1 MKKNASSKILLSLGV
16 ATLLYSSAFAQEINL
31 TESSDVGNYFEE
43 NGKDINL
50 KNPDKYKGQ
59 DLNIKMGVWDLPNDD
74 YDSADYRLNIDI
86 GKNNTL
92 SFTHNNGQNPAYVT
106 NLNATAKEVKTTDI
120 VLQAFAPSVINGD
133 LTMTSSGGE
142 AITEDEKKGSGI
154 ILYNGAVEGKSAN
167 GSLTIN
173 GNFTAD
179 KTLFATYG
187 NFVKVNGTA
196 NLKNSNF
203 GLMKRSYTDLEANNV
218 VMVQAKDFNEN
229 ILKAN
234 NNAGALL
241 LKFASDY
248 ISTDVQGKDPLEAGT
263 IIDISDEDKYGDGE
277 KGLVDYKLSVQN
289 CGGNKCLVDYKLSV
303 QNCGGNKCL
312 VINGGATAAAKDKL
326 VQLQVDIDAIDKLLK
341 NEFDFSQDE
350 EWTKA
355 KEALEKQKTELEQLK
370 QEAEKN
376 GGKIDDEKYI
386 DLVNKNSNLNLS
398 ANDKASILALR
409 SITEQLGSIGAD
421 LASREGVKLALDIK
435 KDTDNTGKSVSN
447 LNSASS
453 AVNTTMNIS
462 NDVSIGSRVAMLN
475 NPFGTYASKMNG
487 LKFAALDSDMRPS
500 YVNEYTN
507 SVWANAFGGANIID
521 GDSGAMYGATIG
533 VDKQANDDVLW
544 GTYFTY
550 ANAKIKDNNLEQKSD
565 NFQLG
570 MYSTIN
576 VAPQWELN
584 LKAYAQVSP
593 TKQDNVQ
600 TDGAYNSD
608 YTSKFLGLS
617 ANAGRVFDFSDN
629 TLFIKP
635 FAGVNYYFSY
645 TPSHTENGA
654 IAKDIDSMKNN
665 SVSVE
670 VGAEFRKYMNEN
682 SYIFVTPKIEQFVIN
697 SGDDYT
703 ANLAV
708 NNAFFTSIEANNKK
722 KTYGQIIVGGNVD
735 FTNQLSMNLGFG
747 AKQIL
752 AGKVDN
758 KNETYLSGQVGL
770 KYKF

>member
-16 ATLLYSSAFAQEINL
+16 ATLLYSGAFAAEITFN
-31 TESSDVGNYFEE
+31 SDSDLNTHF
-43 NGKDINL
+43 DINEKDNVATF
-50 KNPDKYKGQ
+50 KNENYKNQ
-59 DLNIKMGVWDLPNDD
+59 DLTFKINTLAFDD
-74 YDSADYRLNIDI
+74 APEDAKINIDL
-86 GKNNTL
+86 GNNSLTL
-92 SFTHNNGQNPAYVT
+92 ENTRNSSGE
-106 NLNATAKEVKTTDI
+106 TAALVRNFNVDAKDFKTTDI
-120 VLQAFAPSVINGD
+120 GLSYFNAGIINANFTMVGGEDFD
-133 LTMTSSGGE
+133 LDNIDKNKTSSLL
-142 AITEDEKKGSGI
+142 IFNGSRE
-154 ILYNGAVEGKSAN
+154 NTNDTVN
-167 GSLTIN
+167 GSLTVN
-173 GNFTAD
+173 GDFS
-179 KTLFATYG
+179 AT
-187 NFVKVNGTA
+187 NSAIVSMKSDTFKVNGTA
-196 NLKNSNF
+196 TLKEADLGFLSQSYSNL
-203 GLMKRSYTDLEANNV
+203 DANDFIV
-218 VMVQAKDFNEN
+218 LRAKDIKTDKLNDET
-229 ILKAN
+229 
-234 NNAGALL
+234 NAGALILKSGSSYIDESL
-241 LKFASDY
+241 LNGDDSIASL
-248 ISTDVQGKDPLEAGT
+248 DVTA
-263 IIDISDEDKYGDGE
+263 EDNKYGGVF
-277 KGLVDYKLSVQN
+277 VDYKLSLKN
-289 CGGNKCLVDYKLSV
+289 CGGD
-303 QNCGGNKCL
+303 KCL
-312 VINGGATAAAKDKL
+312 VINGGATAAAKKL
-326 VQLQVDIDAIDKLLK
+326 TNQIAVDLEAITRIIDDLD
-341 NEFDFSQDE
+341 NEQ
-350 EWTKA
+350 A
-355 KEALEKQKTELEQLK
+355 KEALQEQKTELEKLQ
-370 QEAEKN
+370 QEAMQN

-386 DLVNKNSNLNLS
+386 DLVNKNLNLNLS

-521 GDSGAMYGATIG
+521 GDSGAMYGATVG

-544 GTYFTY
+544 GAYFTY

-600 TDGAYNSD
+600 IDGAYNSD

-708 NNAFFTSIEANNKK
+708 NNAFFTSVEANNKK

>member
-31 TESSDVGNYFEE
+31 TQSSDVGNYFEE

-92 SFTHNNGQNPAYVT
+92 SFTHNNGQNPVYVT

-120 VLQAFAPSVINGD
+120 VLQASAPSVINGN
-133 LTMTSSGGE
+133 LTMTSSGGG

-154 ILYNGAVEGKSAN
+154 ILYNGNGAVEGKSAN

-173 GNFTAD
+173 GNFAAD
-179 KTLFATYG
+179 KTLFAAYG

-196 NLKNSNF
+196 NLTNSNF

-218 VMVQAKDFNEN
+218 VIVQAKDFNEN

-241 LKFASDY
+241 LKFAGDY

-289 CGGNKCLVDYKLSV
+289 CGGNKCLV
-303 QNCGGNKCL
+303 
-312 VINGGATAAAKDKL
+312 INGGATAAAKDKL
-326 VQLQVDIDAIDKLLK
+326 VQLQVDIDTIDKLLK
-341 NEFDFSQDE
+341 NEFDSSQGE
-350 EWTKA
+350 EWEQA
-355 KEALEKQKTELEQLK
+355 KETLKKQQAEIQTMLE
-370 QEAEKN
+370 EAKKN

-386 DLVNKNSNLNLS
+386 DLVNKNLNLNLS

-521 GDSGAMYGATIG
+521 GDSGAMYGATVG

-544 GTYFTY
+544 GAYFTY

-600 TDGAYNSD
+600 IDGAYNSD

-665 SVSVE
+665 SVSIE

-708 NNAFFTSIEANNKK
+708 NNAFFTSVEANNKK

>member
-31 TESSDVGNYFEE
+31 AGSSDVGNYFEE

-59 DLNIKMGVWDLPNDD
+59 DLSIKMGVWDLPNDD
-74 YDSADYRLNIDI
+74 YDSDDYRLNIDI

-92 SFTHNNGQNPAYVT
+92 SFTHNNGQNPVYVT

-120 VLQAFAPSVINGD
+120 VLQAFAPSVINGN
-133 LTMTSSGGE
+133 LTMTSSGAE
-142 AITEDEKKGSGI
+142 TITEDEKKGSGI
-154 ILYNGAVEGKSAN
+154 ILYNGNGAVEGKSAN

-179 KTLFATYG
+179 KTLFAAYG

-196 NLKNSNF
+196 NLTNSNF

-218 VMVQAKDFNEN
+218 VIVQAKDFNEN

-241 LKFASDY
+241 LKFAGDY
-248 ISTDVQGKDPLEAGT
+248 ISTDVQGKDPLEAAT

-277 KGLVDYKLSVQN
+277 KG
-289 CGGNKCLVDYKLSV
+289 LVDYKLSV

-326 VQLQVDIDAIDKLLK
+326 VQLQVDIDTIDKLLK
-341 NEFDFSQDE
+341 NEFDSSQGE
-350 EWTKA
+350 EWEQA
-355 KEALEKQKTELEQLK
+355 KETLKKQQAEIQTMLE
-370 QEAEKN
+370 EAKKN

-544 GTYFTY
+544 GAYFTY

-600 TDGAYNSD
+600 IDGAYNSD

-665 SVSVE
+665 SVSIE

-708 NNAFFTSIEANNKK
+708 NNAFFTSVEANNKK

>member
-16 ATLLYSSAFAQEINL
+16 ATLLYSSAFAAEITFN
-31 TESSDVGNYFEE
+31 SDSDLNTHF
-43 NGKDINL
+43 DINEKDNVATF
-50 KNPDKYKGQ
+50 KNENYKNQ
-59 DLNIKMGVWDLPNDD
+59 DLTFKINTLAFDD
-74 YDSADYRLNIDI
+74 AHEDAKINIDL
-86 GKNNTL
+86 GNNSLTL
-92 SFTHNNGQNPAYVT
+92 ENTRNSGGE
-106 NLNATAKEVKTTDI
+106 TAALVRNFNVDAKDFKTTDI
-120 VLQAFAPSVINGD
+120 GLSYFNAGIINANF
-133 LTMTSSGGE
+133 TMV
-142 AITEDEKKGSGI
+142 GSGEDFDLDNI
-154 ILYNGAVEGKSAN
+154 DKNKASSLLIFNGSRENTNDTVN
-167 GSLTIN
+167 GSLTVN
-173 GNFTAD
+173 GDFS
-179 KTLFATYG
+179 AT
-187 NFVKVNGTA
+187 NSAIVSMKSDTFKVNGTA
-196 NLKNSNF
+196 TIEKSGLGFLSQSYSNL
-203 GLMKRSYTDLEANNV
+203 DANDFIV
-218 VMVQAKDFNEN
+218 LRAKDIKTDKLNDET
-229 ILKAN
+229 
-234 NNAGALL
+234 NAGALILKSGSSYIDESL
-241 LKFASDY
+241 LNGDDYVASL
-248 ISTDVQGKDPLEAGT
+248 DVTA
-263 IIDISDEDKYGDGE
+263 EDNKYGG
-277 KGLVDYKLSVQN
+277 VF
-289 CGGNKCLVDYKLSV
+289 VDYKLSV

-326 VQLQVDIDAIDKLLK
+326 VQLQVDIDTIDKLLK
-341 NEFDFSQDE
+341 NEFDSSQGE
-350 EWTKA
+350 EWEQA
-355 KEALEKQKTELEQLK
+355 KETLKKQQAELQTMLE
-370 QEAEKN
+370 EAKKN

-521 GDSGAMYGATIG
+521 GDSGAMYGATVG

-544 GTYFTY
+544 GAYFTY

-600 TDGAYNSD
+600 IDGAYNSD

-708 NNAFFTSIEANNKK
+708 NNAFFTSVEANNKK
-722 KTYGQIIVGGNVD
+722 KHTD
-735 FTNQLSMNLGFG
+735 KLS
-747 AKQIL
+747 
-752 AGKVDN
+752 
-758 KNETYLSGQVGL
+758 
-770 KYKF
+770 

>member
-31 TESSDVGNYFEE
+31 TQSSDVGNYFEE

-59 DLNIKMGVWDLPNDD
+59 DLSIKMGVWDLPNDD
-74 YDSADYRLNIDI
+74 YDSDDYRLNIDI

-92 SFTHNNGQNPAYVT
+92 SFTHNNGQNPVYVT

-120 VLQAFAPSVINGD
+120 VLQAFAPSVINGN
-133 LTMTSSGGE
+133 LTMTSSGGG

-154 ILYNGAVEGKSAN
+154 ILYNGNGAVEGKSAN

-173 GNFTAD
+173 GNFAAD
-179 KTLFATYG
+179 KTLFAAYG

-196 NLKNSNF
+196 NLTNSNF

-218 VMVQAKDFNEN
+218 VIVQAKDFNEN

-241 LKFASDY
+241 LKFAGDY

-289 CGGNKCLVDYKLSV
+289 CGGNKCLV
-303 QNCGGNKCL
+303 
-312 VINGGATAAAKDKL
+312 INGGATAAAKDKL
-326 VQLQVDIDAIDKLLK
+326 VQLQVDIDTIDKLLK
-341 NEFDFSQDE
+341 NEFDSSQGE
-350 EWTKA
+350 EWEQA
-355 KEALEKQKTELEQLK
+355 KETLKKQQAEIQTMLE
-370 QEAEKN
+370 EAKKN

-521 GDSGAMYGATIG
+521 GDSGAMYGATVG

-544 GTYFTY
+544 GAYFTY

-600 TDGAYNSD
+600 IDGAYNSD

-665 SVSVE
+665 SVSIE

-708 NNAFFTSIEANNKK
+708 NNAFFTSVEANNKK

>member
-31 TESSDVGNYFEE
+31 TQSSDVGNYFEE

-59 DLNIKMGVWDLPNDD
+59 DLSIKMGVWDLPDD
-74 YDSADYRLNIDI
+74 YDSDDYRLNIDI

-92 SFTHNNGQNPAYVT
+92 SFTHNNGQNPVYVT

-120 VLQAFAPSVINGD
+120 VLQAFAPSVINGN
-133 LTMTSSGGE
+133 LTMTSSGAE
-142 AITEDEKKGSGI
+142 TITEDEKKGSGI
-154 ILYNGAVEGKSAN
+154 ILYNGNGAVEGKSAN

-179 KTLFATYG
+179 KTLFAAYG

-196 NLKNSNF
+196 NLTNSNF
-203 GLMKRSYTDLEANNV
+203 GLMKHSYTDLE
-218 VMVQAKDFNEN
+218 
-229 ILKAN
+229 AN

-241 LKFASDY
+241 LKFAGDY
-248 ISTDVQGKDPLEAGT
+248 ISTDVQGKDPLEAAT

-277 KGLVDYKLSVQN
+277 KG
-289 CGGNKCLVDYKLSV
+289 LVDYKLSV

-326 VQLQVDIDAIDKLLK
+326 VQLQVDIDTIDKLLK
-341 NEFDFSQDE
+341 NEFDSSQGE
-350 EWTKA
+350 EWEQA
-355 KEALEKQKTELEQLK
+355 KEALQEQKTKLEKLQ
-370 QEAEKN
+370 QEAMQN

-521 GDSGAMYGATIG
+521 GDSGAMYGATVG

-544 GTYFTY
+544 GAYFTY

-600 TDGAYNSD
+600 IDGAYNSD

-708 NNAFFTSIEANNKK
+708 NNAFFTSVEANNKK

>member
-16 ATLLYSSAFAQEINL
+16 ATLLYSGAFAAEITFN
-31 TESSDVGNYFEE
+31 SDSDLNTHF
-43 NGKDINL
+43 DINEKDNVATF
-50 KNPDKYKGQ
+50 KNENYKNQ
-59 DLNIKMGVWDLPNDD
+59 DLTFKINTLAFDD
-74 YDSADYRLNIDI
+74 AHEDAKINIDL
-86 GKNNTL
+86 GNNSLTL
-92 SFTHNNGQNPAYVT
+92 ENTRNSGGE
-106 NLNATAKEVKTTDI
+106 TAALVRNFNVDAKDFKTTDI
-120 VLQAFAPSVINGD
+120 GLSYFNAGIINANF
-133 LTMTSSGGE
+133 TMV
-142 AITEDEKKGSGI
+142 GSGEDFDLDNI
-154 ILYNGAVEGKSAN
+154 DKNKASSLLIFNGSRENTNDTVN
-167 GSLTIN
+167 GSLTVN
-173 GNFTAD
+173 GDFS
-179 KTLFATYG
+179 AT
-187 NFVKVNGTA
+187 NSAIVSMKSDTFKVNGTA
-196 NLKNSNF
+196 TIEKSGLGFLSQSYSNL
-203 GLMKRSYTDLEANNV
+203 DANDFIV
-218 VMVQAKDFNEN
+218 LRAKDIKTDKLNDET
-229 ILKAN
+229 
-234 NNAGALL
+234 NAGALILKSGSSYIDESL
-241 LKFASDY
+241 LNGDDYVASL
-248 ISTDVQGKDPLEAGT
+248 DVTA
-263 IIDISDEDKYGDGE
+263 EDNKYGGVF
-277 KGLVDYKLSVQN
+277 VDYKLSL
-289 CGGNKCLVDYKLSV
+289 K
-303 QNCGGNKCL
+303 NCGGNKCL
-312 VINGGATAAAKDKL
+312 VINGGATAAAKKL
-326 VQLQVDIDAIDKLLK
+326 TNQIAVDLEAITRIIDDLD
-341 NEFDFSQDE
+341 NEQ
-350 EWTKA
+350 A
-355 KEALEKQKTELEQLK
+355 KEALQEQKTELEKLQ
-370 QEAEKN
+370 QEAMQN

-386 DLVNKNSNLNLS
+386 DLVNKNLNLNLS

-521 GDSGAMYGATIG
+521 GDSGAMYGATVG

-544 GTYFTY
+544 GAYFTY

-600 TDGAYNSD
+600 IDGAYNSD

-665 SVSVE
+665 SVSIE

-708 NNAFFTSIEANNKK
+708 NNAFFTSVEANNKK

>member
-31 TESSDVGNYFEE
+31 TQSSDVGNYFEE

-92 SFTHNNGQNPAYVT
+92 SFTHNNDQNPVYVT

-120 VLQAFAPSVINGD
+120 VLQAFAPSVINGN
-133 LTMTSSGGE
+133 LTMTSSGAG

-218 VMVQAKDFNEN
+218 VMVQAKDFNED

-248 ISTDVQGKDPLEAGT
+248 ISTSVQGKDPLEAGT
-263 IIDISDEDKYGDGE
+263 ALDITDDKY
-277 KGLVDYKLSVQN
+277 S
-289 CGGNKCLVDYKLSV
+289 GGLVDYKLSV

-312 VINGGATAAAKDKL
+312 VINGGATAAAKNKL
-326 VQLQVDIDAIDKLLK
+326 VQLQVDIDTIDKLLK
-341 NEFDFSQDE
+341 NEFDSDQDE
-350 EWTKA
+350 EWKQA
-355 KEALEKQKTELEQLK
+355 KEALEKQKTEFQTMLE
-370 QEAEKN
+370 EAEKN

-521 GDSGAMYGATIG
+521 GDSGAMYGATVG
-533 VDKQANDDVLW
+533 VDK
-544 GTYFTY
+544 
-550 ANAKIKDNNLEQKSD
+550 
-565 NFQLG
+565 
-570 MYSTIN
+570 
-576 VAPQWELN
+576 
-584 LKAYAQVSP
+584 
-593 TKQDNVQ
+593 
-600 TDGAYNSD
+600 
-608 YTSKFLGLS
+608 
-617 ANAGRVFDFSDN
+617 
-629 TLFIKP
+629 
-635 FAGVNYYFSY
+635 
-645 TPSHTENGA
+645 
-654 IAKDIDSMKNN
+654 
-665 SVSVE
+665 
-670 VGAEFRKYMNEN
+670 
-682 SYIFVTPKIEQFVIN
+682 
-697 SGDDYT
+697 
-703 ANLAV
+703 
-708 NNAFFTSIEANNKK
+708 
-722 KTYGQIIVGGNVD
+722 
-735 FTNQLSMNLGFG
+735 
-747 AKQIL
+747 
-752 AGKVDN
+752 
-758 KNETYLSGQVGL
+758 
-770 KYKF
+770 

>member
-16 ATLLYSSAFAQEINL
+16 ATLLYSGAFAAEITFNSDSDLNTHFDINEKDNVATFKNENYKNKQDVTFNISTSAFDDAPEDTKINIDLGNNSL
-31 TESSDVGNYFEE
+31 T
-43 NGKDINL
+43 L
-50 KNPDKYKGQ
+50 KNQ
-59 DLNIKMGVWDLPNDD
+59 MD
-74 YDSADYRLNIDI
+74 YQ
-86 GKNNTL
+86 GK
-92 SFTHNNGQNPAYVT
+92 
-106 NLNATAKEVKTTDI
+106 TAALVKNFNVDAKDFKTTDI
-120 VLQAFAPSVINGD
+120 GLSYFNAGIINANF
-133 LTMTSSGGE
+133 TME
-142 AITEDEKKGSGI
+142 GSGKDFDLGNI
-154 ILYNGAVEGKSAN
+154 DKNKASSLLIFNGSRENTNDTVN
-167 GSLTIN
+167 GSLTVN
-173 GNFTAD
+173 GDFSTTNSAIVLMKSDTF
-179 KTLFATYG
+179 
-187 NFVKVNGTA
+187 KVNGTA
-196 NLKNSNF
+196 TLKEAGLGFLSQSYSNLDVNDF
-203 GLMKRSYTDLEANNV
+203 IALR
-218 VMVQAKDFNEN
+218 AKDIKTDTLNEDT
-229 ILKAN
+229 
-234 NNAGALL
+234 NAGALILKTASSYINENL
-241 LKFASDY
+241 LNGDDY
-248 ISTDVQGKDPLEAGT
+248 AAYLDVTDDK
-263 IIDISDEDKYGDGE
+263 KYGGAF
-277 KGLVDYKLSVQN
+277 VDYKLSLKN
-289 CGGNKCLVDYKLSV
+289 CGGD
-303 QNCGGNKCL
+303 KCL
-312 VINGGATAAAKDKL
+312 VINGGATAAAKNL
-326 VQLQVDIDAIDKLLK
+326 TNQIAVDLEAITRIIDGLD
-341 NEFDFSQDE
+341 NEQ
-350 EWTKA
+350 A

-376 GGKIDDEKYI
+376 GGKIDDEKYV
-386 DLVNKNSNLNLS
+386 DLVNKNSNLNLNS
-398 ANDKASILALR
+398 NDKASILALR

-421 LASREGVKLALDIK
+421 LASREGVKLALQIK

-475 NPFGTYASKMNG
+475 NPFGTYASKING

-507 SVWANAFGGANIID
+507 SIWANAFGGANIID
-521 GDSGAMYGATIG
+521 GDSGAMYGATVG
-533 VDKQANDDVLW
+533 VDKQANDNVLW
-544 GTYFTY
+544 GAYFTY

-576 VAPQWELN
+576 IAPQWELN

-600 TDGAYNSD
+600 ADGAYNSD

-708 NNAFFTSIEANNKK
+708 NNAFFTSVEANNKK

>member
-31 TESSDVGNYFEE
+31 TQSSDIGNYFEE

-92 SFTHNNGQNPAYVT
+92 SFTHNNDQNPVYVT

-120 VLQAFAPSVINGD
+120 VLQASAPSVINGN
-133 LTMTSSGGE
+133 LTMTSSGGG

-154 ILYNGAVEGKSAN
+154 ILYNGNGAVEGKSAN

-173 GNFTAD
+173 GNFAAD
-179 KTLFATYG
+179 KTLFAAYG

-196 NLKNSNF
+196 NLTNSNF

-218 VMVQAKDFNEN
+218 VIVQAKDFNEN

-241 LKFASDY
+241 LKFAGDY

-289 CGGNKCLVDYKLSV
+289 CGGNKCLV
-303 QNCGGNKCL
+303 
-312 VINGGATAAAKDKL
+312 INGGATAAAKDKL
-326 VQLQVDIDAIDKLLK
+326 VQLQVDIDTIDKLLK
-341 NEFDFSQDE
+341 NEFDSSQGE
-350 EWTKA
+350 EWEQA
-355 KEALEKQKTELEQLK
+355 KETLKKQQAEIQTMLE
-370 QEAEKN
+370 EAKKN

-386 DLVNKNSNLNLS
+386 DLVNKNLNLNLS

-521 GDSGAMYGATIG
+521 GDSGAMYGATVG

-576 VAPQWELN
+576 IAPQWELN

-600 TDGAYNSD
+600 IDGAYNSD

-708 NNAFFTSIEANNKK
+708 NNAFFTSVEANNKK

>member
-31 TESSDVGNYFEE
+31 TQSSDVGNYFEE

-59 DLNIKMGVWDLPNDD
+59 DLSIKMGVWDLPNDD

-92 SFTHNNGQNPAYVT
+92 SFTHNNGQNPVYVT

-120 VLQAFAPSVINGD
+120 VLQAFAPSVINGN
-133 LTMTSSGGE
+133 LTMTSSGAE
-142 AITEDEKKGSGI
+142 TITEDEKKGSGI
-154 ILYNGAVEGKSAN
+154 ILYNGNGAVEGKSAN

-179 KTLFATYG
+179 KTLFAAYG

-196 NLKNSNF
+196 NLTNSNF

-218 VMVQAKDFNEN
+218 VIVQAKDFNEN

-241 LKFASDY
+241 LKFAGDY
-248 ISTDVQGKDPLEAGT
+248 ISTDVQGKDPLEAAT

-277 KGLVDYKLSVQN
+277 KG
-289 CGGNKCLVDYKLSV
+289 LVDYKLSV

-326 VQLQVDIDAIDKLLK
+326 VQLQVDIDTIDKLLK
-341 NEFDFSQDE
+341 NEFDSSQGE
-350 EWTKA
+350 EWEQA
-355 KEALEKQKTELEQLK
+355 KETLKKQQAEIQTMLE
-370 QEAEKN
+370 EAKKN

-386 DLVNKNSNLNLS
+386 DLVNKNLNLNLS

-521 GDSGAMYGATIG
+521 GDSGAMYGATVG

-544 GTYFTY
+544 GAYFTY

-600 TDGAYNSD
+600 IDGAYNSD

-665 SVSVE
+665 SVSIE

-708 NNAFFTSIEANNKK
+708 NNAFFTSVEANNKK

>member
-16 ATLLYSSAFAQEINL
+16 ATLLYSGAFAAEITFN
-31 TESSDVGNYFEE
+31 SDSDLNTHF
-43 NGKDINL
+43 DINEKDNVATF
-50 KNPDKYKGQ
+50 KNENYKNQ
-59 DLNIKMGVWDLPNDD
+59 DLTFKINTLAFDD
-74 YDSADYRLNIDI
+74 AHEDAKINIDL
-86 GKNNTL
+86 GNNSLTL
-92 SFTHNNGQNPAYVT
+92 ENTRNSSGE
-106 NLNATAKEVKTTDI
+106 TAALVRNFNVDAKDFKTTDI
-120 VLQAFAPSVINGD
+120 GLSYFNAGIINANF
-133 LTMTSSGGE
+133 TMV
-142 AITEDEKKGSGI
+142 GSGEDFDLDNI
-154 ILYNGAVEGKSAN
+154 DKNKASSLLIFNGSRENTNDTVN
-167 GSLTIN
+167 GSLTVN
-173 GNFTAD
+173 GDFS
-179 KTLFATYG
+179 AT
-187 NFVKVNGTA
+187 NSAIVSMKSDTFKVNGTA
-196 NLKNSNF
+196 TLKEAGLGFLSQSYSNLDVNDF
-203 GLMKRSYTDLEANNV
+203 IALR
-218 VMVQAKDFNEN
+218 AKDIKTDKLNDET
-229 ILKAN
+229 
-234 NNAGALL
+234 NAGALILKSASSYIDESL
-241 LKFASDY
+241 LNGDDYVASL
-248 ISTDVQGKDPLEAGT
+248 DVTA
-263 IIDISDEDKYGDGE
+263 EDNKYGGVF
-277 KGLVDYKLSVQN
+277 VDYKLSLKN
-289 CGGNKCLVDYKLSV
+289 CGGD
-303 QNCGGNKCL
+303 KCL
-312 VINGGATAAAKDKL
+312 VINGGATAAAKKL
-326 VQLQVDIDAIDKLLK
+326 TNQIAVDLEAITRIIDGLD
-341 NEFDFSQDE
+341 NEQ
-350 EWTKA
+350 A
-355 KEALEKQKTELEQLK
+355 KEALQEQKTELEQLK

-386 DLVNKNSNLNLS
+386 DLVNKNLNLNLS

-521 GDSGAMYGATIG
+521 GDSGAMYGATVG

-544 GTYFTY
+544 GAYFTY

-708 NNAFFTSIEANNKK
+708 NNAFFTSVEANNKK

>member
-31 TESSDVGNYFEE
+31 TQSSDVGNYFEE

-59 DLNIKMGVWDLPNDD
+59 DLSIKMGVWDLPDD
-74 YDSADYRLNIDI
+74 YDSDDYRLNIDI

-92 SFTHNNGQNPAYVT
+92 SFTHNNDQNPVYVT

-120 VLQAFAPSVINGD
+120 VLQAFAPSAINGN
-133 LTMTSSGGE
+133 LTMTSSGGG

-196 NLKNSNF
+196 NLTNSNF

-218 VMVQAKDFNEN
+218 VIVQAKDFNEN

-241 LKFASDY
+241 LKFAGDY
-248 ISTDVQGKDPLEAGT
+248 ISTDVQGKDPLEAAT

-277 KGLVDYKLSVQN
+277 KG
-289 CGGNKCLVDYKLSV
+289 LVDYKLSV

-326 VQLQVDIDAIDKLLK
+326 VQLQVDIDTIDKLLK
-341 NEFDFSQDE
+341 NEFDSSQGE
-350 EWTKA
+350 EWEQA
-355 KEALEKQKTELEQLK
+355 KETLKKQQAEIQTMLE
-370 QEAEKN
+370 EAKKN

-386 DLVNKNSNLNLS
+386 DLVNKNLNLNLS

-521 GDSGAMYGATIG
+521 GDSGAMYGATVG

-544 GTYFTY
+544 GAYFTY

-576 VAPQWELN
+576 IAPQWELN

-708 NNAFFTSIEANNKK
+708 NNAFFTSVEANNKK

>member
-31 TESSDVGNYFEE
+31 TQSSDIGNYFEE

-92 SFTHNNGQNPAYVT
+92 SFTHNNGQNPVYVT

-120 VLQAFAPSVINGD
+120 VLQASAPSVINGD
-133 LTMTSSGGE
+133 LTMTSSGGG

-154 ILYNGAVEGKSAN
+154 ILYNGNGAVEGKSAN

-173 GNFTAD
+173 GNFAAD
-179 KTLFATYG
+179 KTLFAAYG

-196 NLKNSNF
+196 NLTNSNF

-218 VMVQAKDFNEN
+218 VIVQAKDFNEN

-241 LKFASDY
+241 LKFAGDY
-248 ISTDVQGKDPLEAGT
+248 ISTDVQGKDPLEAVT

-277 KGLVDYKLSVQN
+277 KG
-289 CGGNKCLVDYKLSV
+289 LVDYKLSV

-326 VQLQVDIDAIDKLLK
+326 VQLQVDIDTIDKLLK
-341 NEFDFSQDE
+341 NEFDSSQGE
-350 EWTKA
+350 EWEQA
-355 KEALEKQKTELEQLK
+355 KETLKKQQAEIQTMLE
-370 QEAEKN
+370 EAKKN

-386 DLVNKNSNLNLS
+386 DLVNKNLNLNLS

-521 GDSGAMYGATIG
+521 GDSGAMYGATVG

-544 GTYFTY
+544 GAYFTY

-600 TDGAYNSD
+600 IDGAYNSD

-654 IAKDIDSMKNN
+654 IAKDIDSIKNN

-708 NNAFFTSIEANNKK
+708 NNAFFTSVEANNKK

>member
-16 ATLLYSSAFAQEINL
+16 ATLLYSGAFAAEITFN
-31 TESSDVGNYFEE
+31 SDSDLNTHF
-43 NGKDINL
+43 DINEKDNVATF
-50 KNPDKYKGQ
+50 KNENYKNQ
-59 DLNIKMGVWDLPNDD
+59 DLTFKINTLAFDD
-74 YDSADYRLNIDI
+74 APEDAKINIDL
-86 GKNNTL
+86 GNNSLTL
-92 SFTHNNGQNPAYVT
+92 ENTRNSGGE
-106 NLNATAKEVKTTDI
+106 TAALVRNFNVDAKDFKTTDI
-120 VLQAFAPSVINGD
+120 GLSYFNAGIINANF
-133 LTMTSSGGE
+133 TMV
-142 AITEDEKKGSGI
+142 GSGEDFDLDNI
-154 ILYNGAVEGKSAN
+154 DKNKASSLLIFNGSRENTNDTVN
-167 GSLTIN
+167 GSLTVN
-173 GNFTAD
+173 GDFS
-179 KTLFATYG
+179 AT
-187 NFVKVNGTA
+187 NSAIVSMKSDTFKVNGTA
-196 NLKNSNF
+196 TIEKSGLGFLSQSYSNLDVNDF
-203 GLMKRSYTDLEANNV
+203 IALR
-218 VMVQAKDFNEN
+218 AKDIKTDKLNDET
-229 ILKAN
+229 
-234 NNAGALL
+234 NAGALILKSASSYIDESL
-241 LKFASDY
+241 LNDDDYVASL
-248 ISTDVQGKDPLEAGT
+248 DVTA
-263 IIDISDEDKYGDGE
+263 EDNKYGSVF
-277 KGLVDYKLSVQN
+277 VDYKLSLKN
-289 CGGNKCLVDYKLSV
+289 CGGD
-303 QNCGGNKCL
+303 KCL
-312 VINGGATAAAKDKL
+312 VINGGATAAAKKL
-326 VQLQVDIDAIDKLLK
+326 TNQIAVDLEAITRIIDGLD
-341 NEFDFSQDE
+341 NEQ
-350 EWTKA
+350 A
-355 KEALEKQKTELEQLK
+355 KEALQEQKTELEQLK

-398 ANDKASILALR
+398 ANDKASILTLR

-521 GDSGAMYGATIG
+521 GDSGAMYGATVG

-576 VAPQWELN
+576 IAPQWELN

-600 TDGAYNSD
+600 IDGAYNSD

-654 IAKDIDSMKNN
+654 IAKDIDSIKNN

-708 NNAFFTSIEANNKK
+708 NNAFFTSVEANNKK

>member
-16 ATLLYSSAFAQEINL
+16 ATLLYSGAFAQEIKL
-31 TESSDVGNYFEE
+31 TQSSDIGNYFEE

-50 KNPDKYKGQ
+50 KNPDQYKGQ
-59 DLNIKMGVWDLPNDD
+59 DLSIKMGIGDLPSDG
-74 YDSADYRLNIDI
+74 YDSADYRFNIDI

-92 SFTHNNGQNPAYVT
+92 SFTHNNDQEPAYVT
-106 NLNATAKEVKTTDI
+106 NLNATAKKVETTDI
-120 VLQAFAPSVINGD
+120 ILQAFAPSVINGD
-133 LTMTSSGGE
+133 LTMTSSGAG

-154 ILYNGAVEGKSAN
+154 ILYNGAGETQSAN

-196 NLKNSNF
+196 NLTNSNF
-203 GLMKRSYTDLEANNV
+203 GLIKRSYTDLEANNV
-218 VMVQAKDFNEN
+218 VMVQAKDFNED
-229 ILKAN
+229 ILKAK

-241 LKFASDY
+241 VKFLNDY
-248 ISTDVQGKDPLEAGT
+248 VSTDLHGKDVAETGAV
-263 IIDISDEDKYGDGE
+263 IDISDEEKYGDGK
-277 KGLVDYKLSVQN
+277 KGF
-289 CGGNKCLVDYKLSV
+289 VDYKLSV

-312 VINGGATAAAKDKL
+312 VINGGATAAAKNL
-326 VQLQVDIDAIDKLLK
+326 TNQITVDIDAIDKLLK
-341 NEFDFSQDE
+341 NEFDPSQEE
-350 EWTKA
+350 EWTKV
-355 KEALEKQKTELEQLK
+355 KEALEKQKEELKKLQ
-370 QEAEKN
+370 QEAMQN
-376 GGKIDDEKYI
+376 GGKIDDEKYV
-386 DLVNKNSNLNLS
+386 DLVNKNLNLNLS

-521 GDSGAMYGATIG
+521 GDSGAMYGATVG

-544 GTYFTY
+544 GAYFTY

-600 TDGAYNSD
+600 IDGAYNSD

-708 NNAFFTSIEANNKK
+708 NNAFFTSVEANNKK

>member
-31 TESSDVGNYFEE
+31 TQSSDVGNYFEE

-92 SFTHNNGQNPAYVT
+92 SFTHNNDQNPVYVT

-120 VLQAFAPSVINGD
+120 VLQASAPSVINGN
-133 LTMTSSGGE
+133 LTMTSSGGG

-154 ILYNGAVEGKSAN
+154 ILYNGNGAVEGKSAN

-173 GNFTAD
+173 GNFAAD
-179 KTLFATYG
+179 KTLFAAYG

-196 NLKNSNF
+196 NLTNSNF

-218 VMVQAKDFNEN
+218 VIVQAKDFNEN

-289 CGGNKCLVDYKLSV
+289 CGGNKCLV
-303 QNCGGNKCL
+303 
-312 VINGGATAAAKDKL
+312 INGGATAAAKNKL

-341 NEFDFSQDE
+341 SEFDSSQDE
-350 EWTKA
+350 EWKQA
-355 KEALEKQKTELEQLK
+355 KEALEKQKTELQTMLE
-370 QEAEKN
+370 EAKKN

-386 DLVNKNSNLNLS
+386 DLVNKNLNLNLS

-421 LASREGVKLALDIK
+421 LASREGVKLALQIK

-521 GDSGAMYGATIG
+521 GDSGAMYGATVG

-544 GTYFTY
+544 GAYFTY

-600 TDGAYNSD
+600 IDGAYNSD

-654 IAKDIDSMKNN
+654 IAKDIDSIKNN

-708 NNAFFTSIEANNKK
+708 NNAFFTSVEANNKK

>member
-31 TESSDVGNYFEE
+31 TQSSDVGNYFEE

-59 DLNIKMGVWDLPNDD
+59 DLSIKMGVWDLPDD
-74 YDSADYRLNIDI
+74 YDSDDYRLNIDI

-92 SFTHNNGQNPAYVT
+92 SFTHNNGQNPVYVT

-120 VLQAFAPSVINGD
+120 VLQAFAPSVINGN
-133 LTMTSSGGE
+133 LTMTSSGAE
-142 AITEDEKKGSGI
+142 TITEDEKKGSGI

-179 KTLFATYG
+179 KTLFAAYG

-196 NLKNSNF
+196 NLTNSNF

-218 VMVQAKDFNEN
+218 VIVQAKDFNEN

-241 LKFASDY
+241 LKFAGDY
-248 ISTDVQGKDPLEAGT
+248 ISTDVQGKDPLEAAT

-277 KGLVDYKLSVQN
+277 KG
-289 CGGNKCLVDYKLSV
+289 LVDYKLSV

-326 VQLQVDIDAIDKLLK
+326 VQLQVDIDTIDKLLK
-341 NEFDFSQDE
+341 NEFDSSQGE
-350 EWTKA
+350 EWEQA
-355 KEALEKQKTELEQLK
+355 KETLKKQQAEIQTMLE
-370 QEAEKN
+370 EAKKN

-386 DLVNKNSNLNLS
+386 DLVNKNLNLNLS

-521 GDSGAMYGATIG
+521 GDSGAMYGATVG

-544 GTYFTY
+544 GAYFTY

-576 VAPQWELN
+576 IAPQWELN

-600 TDGAYNSD
+600 IDGAYNSD

>member
-16 ATLLYSSAFAQEINL
+16 ATLLYSGAFAAEITFN
-31 TESSDVGNYFEE
+31 SDSDLNTHF
-43 NGKDINL
+43 DINEKDNVATF
-50 KNPDKYKGQ
+50 KNENYKNQ
-59 DLNIKMGVWDLPNDD
+59 DLTFKINTLAFDD
-74 YDSADYRLNIDI
+74 AHEDAKINIDL
-86 GKNNTL
+86 GNNSLTL
-92 SFTHNNGQNPAYVT
+92 ENTRNSGGE
-106 NLNATAKEVKTTDI
+106 TAALVRNFNVDAKDFKTTDI
-120 VLQAFAPSVINGD
+120 GLSYFNAGIINANF
-133 LTMTSSGGE
+133 TMV
-142 AITEDEKKGSGI
+142 GSGEDFDLDNI
-154 ILYNGAVEGKSAN
+154 DKNKASSLLIFNGSRENTNDTVN
-167 GSLTIN
+167 GSLTVN
-173 GNFTAD
+173 GDFS
-179 KTLFATYG
+179 AT
-187 NFVKVNGTA
+187 NSAIVSMKSDTFKVNGTA
-196 NLKNSNF
+196 TIEKSGLGFLSQSYSNL
-203 GLMKRSYTDLEANNV
+203 DANDFIV
-218 VMVQAKDFNEN
+218 LRAKDIKTDKLNDET
-229 ILKAN
+229 
-234 NNAGALL
+234 NAGALILKSGSSYIDESL
-241 LKFASDY
+241 LNGDDSIASL
-248 ISTDVQGKDPLEAGT
+248 DVTA
-263 IIDISDEDKYGDGE
+263 EDNKYGGVF
-277 KGLVDYKLSVQN
+277 VDYKLSLKN
-289 CGGNKCLVDYKLSV
+289 CGGD
-303 QNCGGNKCL
+303 KCL
-312 VINGGATAAAKDKL
+312 VINGGATAAAKKL
-326 VQLQVDIDAIDKLLK
+326 TNQIAVDLEAITRIIDDLD
-341 NEFDFSQDE
+341 NEQ
-350 EWTKA
+350 A
-355 KEALEKQKTELEQLK
+355 KEALQEQKTELEKLQ
-370 QEAEKN
+370 QEAMQN

-386 DLVNKNSNLNLS
+386 DLVNKNLNLNLS

-544 GTYFTY
+544 GAYFTY

-600 TDGAYNSD
+600 IDGAYNSD

-708 NNAFFTSIEANNKK
+708 NNAFFTSVEANNKK

>member
-31 TESSDVGNYFEE
+31 TQSSDVGNYFEE

-50 KNPDKYKGQ
+50 KNPDQYKGQ
-59 DLNIKMGVWDLPNDD
+59 DLSIKMGVWDLPDD
-74 YDSADYRLNIDI
+74 YDSDDYRLNIDI

-92 SFTHNNGQNPAYVT
+92 SFTHNNDQNPVYVT

-120 VLQAFAPSVINGD
+120 VLQAFAPSVINGN
-133 LTMTSSGGE
+133 LTMTSSGAE
-142 AITEDEKKGSGI
+142 TITEDEKKGSGI
-154 ILYNGAVEGKSAN
+154 ILYNGTVEGKSAN

-179 KTLFATYG
+179 KTLFAAYG

-196 NLKNSNF
+196 NLTNSNF

-218 VMVQAKDFNEN
+218 VIVQAKDFNEN

-241 LKFASDY
+241 LKFAGDY
-248 ISTDVQGKDPLEAGT
+248 ISTDVQGKDPLEAAT

-277 KGLVDYKLSVQN
+277 KG
-289 CGGNKCLVDYKLSV
+289 LVDYKLSV

-326 VQLQVDIDAIDKLLK
+326 VQLQVDIDTIDKLLK
-341 NEFDFSQDE
+341 NEFDSSQGE
-350 EWTKA
+350 EWEQA
-355 KEALEKQKTELEQLK
+355 KETLKKQQAELQTMLE
-370 QEAEKN
+370 EAKKN

-521 GDSGAMYGATIG
+521 GDSGAMYGATVG

-544 GTYFTY
+544 GAYFTY

-600 TDGAYNSD
+600 IDGAYNSD

-654 IAKDIDSMKNN
+654 IAKDIDSIKNN

-708 NNAFFTSIEANNKK
+708 NNAFFTSVEANNKK

>member
-31 TESSDVGNYFEE
+31 TQSSDVGNYFEE

-50 KNPDKYKGQ
+50 KNPDQYKGQ

-92 SFTHNNGQNPAYVT
+92 SFTHNNDQNPVYVT

-120 VLQAFAPSVINGD
+120 VLQASAPSVINGN
-133 LTMTSSGGE
+133 LTMTSSGGG

-154 ILYNGAVEGKSAN
+154 ILYNGNGAVEGKSAN

-179 KTLFATYG
+179 KTLFAAYG

-196 NLKNSNF
+196 NLTNSNF

-218 VMVQAKDFNEN
+218 VIVQAKDFNEN

-241 LKFASDY
+241 LKFAGDY
-248 ISTDVQGKDPLEAGT
+248 ISTDVQGKDPLEALT

-277 KGLVDYKLSVQN
+277 KG
-289 CGGNKCLVDYKLSV
+289 LVDYKLSV

-326 VQLQVDIDAIDKLLK
+326 VQLQVDIDTIDKLLK
-341 NEFDFSQDE
+341 NEFDSNQGE
-350 EWTKA
+350 EWEQA
-355 KEALEKQKTELEQLK
+355 KETLKKQQAELQTMLE
-370 QEAEKN
+370 EAKKN

-386 DLVNKNSNLNLS
+386 DLVNKNLNLNLS

-521 GDSGAMYGATIG
+521 GDSGAMYGATVG

-544 GTYFTY
+544 GAYFTY

-600 TDGAYNSD
+600 IDGAYNSD

-708 NNAFFTSIEANNKK
+708 NNAFFTSVEANNKK

>member
-16 ATLLYSSAFAQEINL
+16 ATLLYSGAFAAEITFN
-31 TESSDVGNYFEE
+31 SDSDLNTHF
-43 NGKDINL
+43 DINEKDNVATF
-50 KNPDKYKGQ
+50 KNENYKNQ
-59 DLNIKMGVWDLPNDD
+59 DLTFKINTLAFDD
-74 YDSADYRLNIDI
+74 APEDAKINIDL
-86 GKNNTL
+86 GNNSLTL
-92 SFTHNNGQNPAYVT
+92 ENTRNSGGE
-106 NLNATAKEVKTTDI
+106 TAALVRNFNVDAKDFKTTDI
-120 VLQAFAPSVINGD
+120 GLSYFNAGIINANF
-133 LTMTSSGGE
+133 TMV
-142 AITEDEKKGSGI
+142 GSGEDFDLDNI
-154 ILYNGAVEGKSAN
+154 DKNKASSLLIFNGSRENTNDTVN
-167 GSLTIN
+167 GSLTVN
-173 GNFTAD
+173 GDFS
-179 KTLFATYG
+179 AT
-187 NFVKVNGTA
+187 NSAIVSMKSDTFKVNGTA
-196 NLKNSNF
+196 TIEKSGLGFLSQSYSNL
-203 GLMKRSYTDLEANNV
+203 DANDFIV
-218 VMVQAKDFNEN
+218 LRAKDIKTDKLNDET
-229 ILKAN
+229 
-234 NNAGALL
+234 NAGALILKSASSYIDESL
-241 LKFASDY
+241 LNGDDYVASL
-248 ISTDVQGKDPLEAGT
+248 DVTA
-263 IIDISDEDKYGDGE
+263 EDNKYGGVF
-277 KGLVDYKLSVQN
+277 VDYKLSLKN
-289 CGGNKCLVDYKLSV
+289 CGGD
-303 QNCGGNKCL
+303 KCL
-312 VINGGATAAAKDKL
+312 VINGGATAAAKKL
-326 VQLQVDIDAIDKLLK
+326 TNQIAVDLEAITRIIDGLD
-341 NEFDFSQDE
+341 NEQ
-350 EWTKA
+350 A
-355 KEALEKQKTELEQLK
+355 KEALQEQKTELEKLQ
-370 QEAEKN
+370 QEAMQN

-421 LASREGVKLALDIK
+421 LASREGVKLALQIK

-521 GDSGAMYGATIG
+521 GDSGAMHGATIG

-544 GTYFTY
+544 GVYFTY

-576 VAPQWELN
+576 IAPQWELN

-600 TDGAYNSD
+600 IDGAYNSD

-708 NNAFFTSIEANNKK
+708 NNAFFTSVEANNKK

>member
-31 TESSDVGNYFEE
+31 TQSSDVGNYFEE

-92 SFTHNNGQNPAYVT
+92 SFTHNNDQNPVYVT

-120 VLQAFAPSVINGD
+120 VLQASAPSVINGN
-133 LTMTSSGGE
+133 LTMTSSGGG

-154 ILYNGAVEGKSAN
+154 ILYNGNGAVEGKSAN

-173 GNFTAD
+173 GNFAAD
-179 KTLFATYG
+179 KTLFAAYG

-196 NLKNSNF
+196 NLTNSNF

-218 VMVQAKDFNEN
+218 VIVQAKDFNEN

-289 CGGNKCLVDYKLSV
+289 CGGNKCLV
-303 QNCGGNKCL
+303 
-312 VINGGATAAAKDKL
+312 INGGATAAAKNKL

-341 NEFDFSQDE
+341 SEFDSSQDE
-350 EWTKA
+350 EWKQA
-355 KEALEKQKTELEQLK
+355 KEALEKQKTELQTMLE
-370 QEAEKN
+370 EAEKN

-386 DLVNKNSNLNLS
+386 DLVNKNLNLNLS

-521 GDSGAMYGATIG
+521 GDSGAMYGATVG

-576 VAPQWELN
+576 IAPQWELN

-600 TDGAYNSD
+600 IDGAYNSD

-708 NNAFFTSIEANNKK
+708 NNAFFTSVEANNKK

>member
-31 TESSDVGNYFEE
+31 TQSSDVGNYFEE

-59 DLNIKMGVWDLPNDD
+59 DLSIKMGVWDLPDD
-74 YDSADYRLNIDI
+74 YDSDDYRLNIDI

-92 SFTHNNGQNPAYVT
+92 SFTHNNGQNPVYVT

-120 VLQAFAPSVINGD
+120 VLQAFAPSVINGN
-133 LTMTSSGGE
+133 LTMTSSGAE
-142 AITEDEKKGSGI
+142 TITEDEKKGSGI
-154 ILYNGAVEGKSAN
+154 ILYNGNGAVEGKSAN

-179 KTLFATYG
+179 KTLFAAYG

-196 NLKNSNF
+196 NLTNSNF
-203 GLMKRSYTDLEANNV
+203 GLMKHSYTDLEANNV
-218 VMVQAKDFNEN
+218 VIVQAKDFNEN

-241 LKFASDY
+241 LKFAGDY
-248 ISTDVQGKDPLEAGT
+248 ISTDVQGKDPLEAAT

-277 KGLVDYKLSVQN
+277 KG
-289 CGGNKCLVDYKLSV
+289 LVDYKLSV

-326 VQLQVDIDAIDKLLK
+326 VQLQVDIDTIDKLLK
-341 NEFDFSQDE
+341 NEFDSSQGE
-350 EWTKA
+350 EWEQA
-355 KEALEKQKTELEQLK
+355 KETLKKQQAEIQTMLE
-370 QEAEKN
+370 EAKKN

-386 DLVNKNSNLNLS
+386 DLVNKNLNLNLS

-521 GDSGAMYGATIG
+521 GDSGAMYGATVG

-544 GTYFTY
+544 GAYFTY

-600 TDGAYNSD
+600 IDGAYNSD

-708 NNAFFTSIEANNKK
+708 NNAFFTSVEANNKK

>member
-31 TESSDVGNYFEE
+31 TQSSDVGNYFEE

-59 DLNIKMGVWDLPNDD
+59 DLSIKMGVWDLPDD
-74 YDSADYRLNIDI
+74 YDSDDYRLNIDI

-92 SFTHNNGQNPAYVT
+92 SFTHNNGQNPVYVT

-120 VLQAFAPSVINGD
+120 VLQASAPSVINGN
-133 LTMTSSGGE
+133 LTMTSSGAE
-142 AITEDEKKGSGI
+142 TITEDEKKGSGI
-154 ILYNGAVEGKSAN
+154 ILYNGNGAVEGKSAN

-179 KTLFATYG
+179 KTLFAAYG

-196 NLKNSNF
+196 NLTNSNF

-218 VMVQAKDFNEN
+218 VIVQAKDFNEN

-241 LKFASDY
+241 LKFAGDY
-248 ISTDVQGKDPLEAGT
+248 ISTDVQGKDPLEAVT

-277 KGLVDYKLSVQN
+277 KG
-289 CGGNKCLVDYKLSV
+289 LVDYKLSV

-326 VQLQVDIDAIDKLLK
+326 VQLQVDIDTIDKLLK
-341 NEFDFSQDE
+341 NEFDSSQDE
-350 EWTKA
+350 EWKQA
-355 KEALEKQKTELEQLK
+355 KEALEKQKTEIQTMLE
-370 QEAEKN
+370 EAEKN

-521 GDSGAMYGATIG
+521 GDSGAMYGATVG

-544 GTYFTY
+544 GAYFTY

-600 TDGAYNSD
+600 IDGAYNSD

-708 NNAFFTSIEANNKK
+708 NNAFFTSVEANNKK

>member
-31 TESSDVGNYFEE
+31 TQSSDIGNYFEE

-92 SFTHNNGQNPAYVT
+92 SFTHNNDQNPVYVT

-120 VLQAFAPSVINGD
+120 VLQASAPSVINGN
-133 LTMTSSGGE
+133 LTMTSSGGG

-154 ILYNGAVEGKSAN
+154 ILYNGNGAVEGKSAN

-173 GNFTAD
+173 GNFAAD
-179 KTLFATYG
+179 KTLFAAYG

-196 NLKNSNF
+196 NLTNSNF

-218 VMVQAKDFNEN
+218 VIVQAKDFNEN

-241 LKFASDY
+241 LKFAGDY
-248 ISTDVQGKDPLEAGT
+248 ISTDVQGKDPLEAAT

-277 KGLVDYKLSVQN
+277 KG
-289 CGGNKCLVDYKLSV
+289 LVDYKLSV

-326 VQLQVDIDAIDKLLK
+326 VQLQVDIDTIDKLLK
-341 NEFDFSQDE
+341 NEFDSSQGE
-350 EWTKA
+350 EWEQA
-355 KEALEKQKTELEQLK
+355 KETLKKQQAEIQTMLE
-370 QEAEKN
+370 EAKKN

-386 DLVNKNSNLNLS
+386 DLVNKNLNLNLS

-521 GDSGAMYGATIG
+521 GDSGAMYGATVG

-544 GTYFTY
+544 GAYFTY

-600 TDGAYNSD
+600 IDGAYNSD

-708 NNAFFTSIEANNKK
+708 NNAFFTSVEANNKK

>member
-31 TESSDVGNYFEE
+31 TQSSDVGNYFEE

-59 DLNIKMGVWDLPNDD
+59 DLSIKMGVWDLPNDD
-74 YDSADYRLNIDI
+74 YDSDDYRLNIDI

-92 SFTHNNGQNPAYVT
+92 SFTHNNGQNPVYVT

-120 VLQAFAPSVINGD
+120 VLQAFAPSVINGN
-133 LTMTSSGGE
+133 LTMTSSGAE
-142 AITEDEKKGSGI
+142 TITEDEKKGSGI
-154 ILYNGAVEGKSAN
+154 ILYNGNGAVEGKSAN

-179 KTLFATYG
+179 KTLFAAYG

-196 NLKNSNF
+196 NLTNSNF

-218 VMVQAKDFNEN
+218 VIVQAKDFNEN

-241 LKFASDY
+241 LKFAGDY
-248 ISTDVQGKDPLEAGT
+248 ISTDVQGKDPLEAAT

-289 CGGNKCLVDYKLSV
+289 CGGNKCLV
-303 QNCGGNKCL
+303 
-312 VINGGATAAAKDKL
+312 INGGATAAAKDKL
-326 VQLQVDIDAIDKLLK
+326 TQLQVDIDTIDKLLK
-341 NEFDFSQDE
+341 NEFDSSQGE
-350 EWTKA
+350 EWEQA
-355 KEALEKQKTELEQLK
+355 KETLKKQQAEIQTMLE
-370 QEAEKN
+370 EAKKN

-386 DLVNKNSNLNLS
+386 DLVNKNLNLNLS

-521 GDSGAMYGATIG
+521 GDSGAMYGATVG

-600 TDGAYNSD
+600 IDGAYNSD

-708 NNAFFTSIEANNKK
+708 NNAFFTSVEANNKK

>member
-31 TESSDVGNYFEE
+31 TQSSDVGNYFEE
-43 NGKDINL
+43 NGNDINL

-92 SFTHNNGQNPAYVT
+92 SFTHNNGQNPVYVT

-120 VLQAFAPSVINGD
+120 VLQASAPSVINGN
-133 LTMTSSGGE
+133 LTMTSSGAGT
-142 AITEDEKKGSGI
+142 ITEDEKKGSGI
-154 ILYNGAVEGKSAN
+154 ILYNGNGAVEGKSAN

-179 KTLFATYG
+179 KTLFAAYG

-196 NLKNSNF
+196 NLTNSNF

-218 VMVQAKDFNEN
+218 VIVQAKDFNEN

-241 LKFASDY
+241 LKFAGDY
-248 ISTDVQGKDPLEAGT
+248 ISTDVQGKDPLEAVT

-277 KGLVDYKLSVQN
+277 KG
-289 CGGNKCLVDYKLSV
+289 LVDYKLSV

-341 NEFDFSQDE
+341 NEFDSSQGE
-350 EWTKA
+350 EWEQA
-355 KEALEKQKTELEQLK
+355 KETLKKQQAELQTMLE
-370 QEAEKN
+370 EAKKN

-521 GDSGAMYGATIG
+521 GDSGAMYGATVG

-544 GTYFTY
+544 GAYFTY

-600 TDGAYNSD
+600 IDGAYNSD

-708 NNAFFTSIEANNKK
+708 NNAFFTSVEANNKK

>member
-16 ATLLYSSAFAQEINL
+16 ATLLYSGAFAAEITFN
-31 TESSDVGNYFEE
+31 SDSDLDKYF
-43 NGKDINL
+43 DINEKDNVATF
-50 KNPDKYKGQ
+50 KNENYKNQ
-59 DLNIKMGVWDLPNDD
+59 DLTFKINTLAFDD
-74 YDSADYRLNIDI
+74 TPEDAKINIDL
-86 GKNNTL
+86 GNNSLTL
-92 SFTHNNGQNPAYVT
+92 ENTRNSGGE
-106 NLNATAKEVKTTDI
+106 TAALVRNFNVDAKDFKTTDI
-120 VLQAFAPSVINGD
+120 GLNYYNAGIINAN
-133 LTMTSSGGE
+133 LTMV
-142 AITEDEKKGSGI
+142 GSGEDFDLDNI
-154 ILYNGAVEGKSAN
+154 DKNKASSLLIFNGSRENTNDTVN
-167 GSLTIN
+167 GSLTVN
-173 GNFTAD
+173 GDFS
-179 KTLFATYG
+179 AT
-187 NFVKVNGTA
+187 NSAIVSMKSDTFKVNGIATIEKSGLGFLSQSYSNLDA
-196 NLKNSNF
+196 NDFIVL
-203 GLMKRSYTDLEANNV
+203 R
-218 VMVQAKDFNEN
+218 AKDIKTDKLNDET
-229 ILKAN
+229 
-234 NNAGALL
+234 NAGALILKSASSYIDESL
-241 LKFASDY
+241 LNGDDY
-248 ISTDVQGKDPLEAGT
+248 VTSLDVTA
-263 IIDISDEDKYGDGE
+263 EDNKYGGVF
-277 KGLVDYKLSVQN
+277 VDYKLSVQN
-289 CGGNKCLVDYKLSV
+289 CGGD
-303 QNCGGNKCL
+303 KCL
-312 VINGGATAAAKDKL
+312 VINGGATAAAKNL
-326 VQLQVDIDAIDKLLK
+326 TNQIAVDLEAITRIIDGLD
-341 NEFDFSQDE
+341 NEQ
-350 EWTKA
+350 A
-355 KEALEKQKTELEQLK
+355 KEALEKQKTELEKLK

-398 ANDKASILALR
+398 ANDKASILVLR

-421 LASREGVKLALDIK
+421 LASREGVKLALQIK

-521 GDSGAMYGATIG
+521 GDSGAMYGATVG

-544 GTYFTY
+544 GAYFTY

-576 VAPQWELN
+576 IAPQWELN

-593 TKQDNVQ
+593 TKQDNIQ

-635 FAGVNYYFSY
+635 FAGINYYFSY

-697 SGDDYT
+697 RGDDYT
-703 ANLAV
+703 ANLAI
-708 NNAFFTSIEANNKK
+708 NNAFFTSVEANNKK
-722 KTYGQIIVGGNVD
+722 KTYGQIIVGGNID

>member
-31 TESSDVGNYFEE
+31 TQSSDVGKYFEE

-50 KNPDKYKGQ
+50 KNPDQYKGQ
-59 DLNIKMGVWDLPNDD
+59 DLSIKMGVWDLPNDD

-86 GKNNTL
+86 GKDNTL
-92 SFTHNNGQNPAYVT
+92 SFTHNNKENPAYVT

-120 VLQAFAPSVINGD
+120 VLQAFAPSVINGN
-133 LTMTSSGGE
+133 LTMTSSGAGT
-142 AITEDEKKGSGI
+142 ITEDEKKGSGI
-154 ILYNGAVEGKSAN
+154 ILYNGNGAVEGKSAN

-179 KTLFATYG
+179 KTLFAAYG

-196 NLKNSNF
+196 NLTNSNF

-218 VMVQAKDFNEN
+218 VIVQAKDFNEN

-241 LKFASDY
+241 LKFAGDY

-289 CGGNKCLVDYKLSV
+289 CGGNKCLV
-303 QNCGGNKCL
+303 
-312 VINGGATAAAKDKL
+312 INGGATAAAKDKL
-326 VQLQVDIDAIDKLLK
+326 VQLQVDIDTIDKLLK
-341 NEFDFSQDE
+341 NEFDSSQGE
-350 EWTKA
+350 EWEQA
-355 KEALEKQKTELEQLK
+355 KETLKKQQAEIQTMLE
-370 QEAEKN
+370 EAKKN

-386 DLVNKNSNLNLS
+386 DLVNKNLNLNLS

-521 GDSGAMYGATIG
+521 GDSGAMYGATVG

-544 GTYFTY
+544 GAYFTY

-576 VAPQWELN
+576 IAPQWELN

-600 TDGAYNSD
+600 IDGAYNSD

-617 ANAGRVFDFSDN
+617 ANAGRVFDLSDN

-708 NNAFFTSIEANNKK
+708 NNAFFTSVEANNKK

>member
-31 TESSDVGNYFEE
+31 TQSSDVENYFEE

-59 DLNIKMGVWDLPNDD
+59 DLSITMGVWDLPNDD

-92 SFTHNNGQNPAYVT
+92 SFTHNNDQNPVYVT

-120 VLQAFAPSVINGD
+120 VLQASAPSVINGN
-133 LTMTSSGGE
+133 LTMTSSGGG

-154 ILYNGAVEGKSAN
+154 ILYNGNGAVEGKSAN

-173 GNFTAD
+173 GNFAAD
-179 KTLFATYG
+179 KTLFAAYG

-196 NLKNSNF
+196 NLTNSNF

-218 VMVQAKDFNEN
+218 VIVQAKDFNEN

-241 LKFASDY
+241 LKFAGDY
-248 ISTDVQGKDPLEAGT
+248 ISTDVQGKDPLEAVT

-277 KGLVDYKLSVQN
+277 KG
-289 CGGNKCLVDYKLSV
+289 LVDYKLSV

-326 VQLQVDIDAIDKLLK
+326 VQLQVDIDTIDKLLK
-341 NEFDFSQDE
+341 NEFDSSQGE
-350 EWTKA
+350 EWEQA
-355 KEALEKQKTELEQLK
+355 KETLKKQQAEIQTMLE
-370 QEAEKN
+370 EAKKN

-386 DLVNKNSNLNLS
+386 DLVNKNLNLNLS

-521 GDSGAMYGATIG
+521 GDSGAMYGATVG

-544 GTYFTY
+544 GAYFTY

-600 TDGAYNSD
+600 IDGAYNSD

-708 NNAFFTSIEANNKK
+708 NNAFFTSVEANNKK

>member
-31 TESSDVGNYFEE
+31 AGSSDVGKYFEE

-92 SFTHNNGQNPAYVT
+92 SFTHNNDQNPVYVT

-120 VLQAFAPSVINGD
+120 VLQAFAPSVINGN
-133 LTMTSSGGE
+133 LTMTSLGGE

-154 ILYNGAVEGKSAN
+154 ILYNGNGAVEGKSAN

-179 KTLFATYG
+179 KTLFAAYG

-196 NLKNSNF
+196 NLTNSNF

-218 VMVQAKDFNEN
+218 VIVQAKDFNEN

-241 LKFASDY
+241 LKFAGDY

-289 CGGNKCLVDYKLSV
+289 CGGNKCLV
-303 QNCGGNKCL
+303 
-312 VINGGATAAAKDKL
+312 INGGATAAAKDKL
-326 VQLQVDIDAIDKLLK
+326 VQLQVDIDTIDKLLK
-341 NEFDFSQDE
+341 NEFDSSQGE
-350 EWTKA
+350 EWEQA
-355 KEALEKQKTELEQLK
+355 KETLKKQQAEIQTMLE
-370 QEAEKN
+370 EAKKN

-386 DLVNKNSNLNLS
+386 DLVNKNLNLNLS

-521 GDSGAMYGATIG
+521 GDSGAMYGATVG
-533 VDKQANDDVLW
+533 VDKQANDNVLW
-544 GTYFTY
+544 GAYFTY

-576 VAPQWELN
+576 IAPQWELN

-600 TDGAYNSD
+600 IDGAYNSD

>member
-16 ATLLYSSAFAQEINL
+16 ATLLYSGAFAQEIDL
-31 TESSDVGNYFEE
+31 TGSSDIGNYFEE

-50 KNPDKYKGQ
+50 KNPDNYKGK
-59 DLNIKMGVWDLPNDD
+59 DLSIKMGIGDLPSDG
-74 YDSADYRLNIDI
+74 YDTADHRLNIDI
-86 GKNNTL
+86 GKDHTL
-92 SFTHNNGQNPAYVT
+92 SFTYNNKGEPAYVT
-106 NLNATAKEVKTTDI
+106 NLNATAKKVETTDI
-120 VLQAFAPSVINGD
+120 ILQAFAPSVINGD

-142 AITEDEKKGSGI
+142 AITQDEEKGSGI
-154 ILYNGAVEGKSAN
+154 ILYNGAGETQSAN

-173 GNFTAD
+173 GNFAVD

-203 GLMKRSYTDLEANNV
+203 GLIKRSYTDLEANNV
-218 VMVQAKDFNEN
+218 VMVQAKDFNED

-241 LKFASDY
+241 VKFLNDY
-248 ISTDVQGKDPLEAGT
+248 VSTDLHGKDVTETGAV
-263 IIDISDEDKYGDGE
+263 IDISDEDEYGDGK

-289 CGGNKCLVDYKLSV
+289 CGGNKCLVV
-303 QNCGGNKCL
+303 
-312 VINGGATAAAKDKL
+312 NGGATAAAKDKL
-326 VQLQVDIDAIDKLLK
+326 TQLKVDINAIDKLLK
-341 NEFDFSQDE
+341 NDFDSDEAEAE
-350 EWTKA
+350 EWAKVKKA
-355 KEALEKQKTELEQLK
+355 LQEQKTELEKLQ
-370 QEAEKN
+370 QEAINN
-376 GGKIDDEKYI
+376 GGKIDDEKYL
-386 DLVNKNSNLNLS
+386 DLVNKNLNLNLS

-421 LASREGVKLALDIK
+421 LASREGVKLALQIK

-521 GDSGAMYGATIG
+521 GDSGAMYGATVG

-544 GTYFTY
+544 GAYFTY

-576 VAPQWELN
+576 IAPQWELN

-593 TKQDNVQ
+593 TKQGNIQ

-617 ANAGRVFDFSDN
+617 ANAGRVFDLSDN

-670 VGAEFRKYMNEN
+670 VGVEFRKYMNEN

-708 NNAFFTSIEANNKK
+708 NNAFFTSVEANNKK

-758 KNETYLSGQVGL
+758 KNETYLSGQAGL

>member
-1 MKKNASSKILLSLGV
+1 MKKNVSSKILLSLGV
-16 ATLLYSSAFAQEINL
+16 ATLLYSGAFAAEITFN
-31 TESSDVGNYFEE
+31 SDSDLNTHF
-43 NGKDINL
+43 DINEKDNVATF
-50 KNPDKYKGQ
+50 KNENYKNQ
-59 DLNIKMGVWDLPNDD
+59 DLTFKINTLAFDD
-74 YDSADYRLNIDI
+74 AHEDAKINIDL
-86 GKNNTL
+86 GNNSLTL
-92 SFTHNNGQNPAYVT
+92 ENTRNSSGE
-106 NLNATAKEVKTTDI
+106 TAALVRNFNVDAKDFKTTDI
-120 VLQAFAPSVINGD
+120 GLSYFNAGIINANF
-133 LTMTSSGGE
+133 TMV
-142 AITEDEKKGSGI
+142 GSGEDFDLDNI
-154 ILYNGAVEGKSAN
+154 DKNKASSLLIFNGSRENTNDTVN
-167 GSLTIN
+167 GSLTVN
-173 GNFTAD
+173 GDFS
-179 KTLFATYG
+179 AT
-187 NFVKVNGTA
+187 NSAIVSMKSDTFKVNGTA
-196 NLKNSNF
+196 TLKEAGLGFLSQSYSNLDVNDF
-203 GLMKRSYTDLEANNV
+203 IALR
-218 VMVQAKDFNEN
+218 AKDIKTDKLNDET
-229 ILKAN
+229 
-234 NNAGALL
+234 NAGALILKSASSYIDESL
-241 LKFASDY
+241 LNGDDYAASL
-248 ISTDVQGKDPLEAGT
+248 DVTA
-263 IIDISDEDKYGDGE
+263 EDNKYGGVF
-277 KGLVDYKLSVQN
+277 VDYKLSLKN
-289 CGGNKCLVDYKLSV
+289 CGGD
-303 QNCGGNKCL
+303 KCL
-312 VINGGATAAAKDKL
+312 VINGGATAAAKKL
-326 VQLQVDIDAIDKLLK
+326 TNQIAVDLEAITRIIDDLD
-341 NEFDFSQDE
+341 NEQ
-350 EWTKA
+350 A

-370 QEAEKN
+370 QEAMQN

-386 DLVNKNSNLNLS
+386 DLVNKNLNLNLS

-421 LASREGVKLALDIK
+421 LASREGVKLALQIK

-475 NPFGTYASKMNG
+475 NPFGTYASKING

-521 GDSGAMYGATIG
+521 GDSGAMYGATVG

-544 GTYFTY
+544 GAYFTY

-576 VAPQWELN
+576 IAPQWELN

-708 NNAFFTSIEANNKK
+708 NNAFFTSVEANNKK

>member
-31 TESSDVGNYFEE
+31 TQSSDVGNYFEE
-43 NGKDINL
+43 NGNDINL

-74 YDSADYRLNIDI
+74 YDSADYRFNIDI
-86 GKNNTL
+86 GKDNTL

-120 VLQAFAPSVINGD
+120 VLQAFAPSVINGN

-196 NLKNSNF
+196 NLTNSNF

-218 VMVQAKDFNEN
+218 VIVQAKDFNEN

-289 CGGNKCLVDYKLSV
+289 CGGNKCLV
-303 QNCGGNKCL
+303 
-312 VINGGATAAAKDKL
+312 INGGATAAAKDKL

-341 NEFDFSQDE
+341 NEFDSSQGE
-350 EWTKA
+350 EWEQA
-355 KEALEKQKTELEQLK
+355 KETLKKQQAELQTMLE
-370 QEAEKN
+370 EAKKN

-386 DLVNKNSNLNLS
+386 DLVNKNLNLNLS

-421 LASREGVKLALDIK
+421 LASREGVKLALQIK

-521 GDSGAMYGATIG
+521 GDSGAMYGATVG

-544 GTYFTY
+544 GAYFTY

-600 TDGAYNSD
+600 IDGAYNSD

-645 TPSHTENGA
+645 TPFHTENGA

-708 NNAFFTSIEANNKK
+708 NNAFFTSVEANNKK

>member
-31 TESSDVGNYFEE
+31 TQSSDVGNYFEE

-92 SFTHNNGQNPAYVT
+92 SFTHNNDQNPVYVT

-120 VLQAFAPSVINGD
+120 VLQASAPSVINGN
-133 LTMTSSGGE
+133 LTMTSLGGE

-154 ILYNGAVEGKSAN
+154 ILYNGNGAVEGKSAN

-179 KTLFATYG
+179 KTLFAAYG

-196 NLKNSNF
+196 NLTNSNF

-218 VMVQAKDFNEN
+218 VIVQAKDFNEN

-241 LKFASDY
+241 LKFAGDY

-289 CGGNKCLVDYKLSV
+289 CGGNKCLV
-303 QNCGGNKCL
+303 
-312 VINGGATAAAKDKL
+312 INGGATAAAKDKL
-326 VQLQVDIDAIDKLLK
+326 VQLQVDIDTIDKLLK
-341 NEFDFSQDE
+341 NEFDSSQGE
-350 EWTKA
+350 EWEQA
-355 KEALEKQKTELEQLK
+355 KETLKKQQAEIQTMLE
-370 QEAEKN
+370 EAKKN

-386 DLVNKNSNLNLS
+386 DLVNKNLNLNLS

-521 GDSGAMYGATIG
+521 GDSGAMYGATVG

-544 GTYFTY
+544 GAYFTY

-600 TDGAYNSD
+600 IDGAYNSD

-708 NNAFFTSIEANNKK
+708 NNAFFTSVEANNKK

>member
-31 TESSDVGNYFEE
+31 TQSSDVGKYFEE

-50 KNPDKYKGQ
+50 KNPDGYKGK

-74 YDSADYRLNIDI
+74 YDAADYRFNIDI

-92 SFTHNNGQNPAYVT
+92 SFIHNNGQDPAYVT

-133 LTMTSSGGE
+133 LTMTSLGGE

-154 ILYNGAVEGKSAN
+154 ILYNGAVEGKSVN

-196 NLKNSNF
+196 NLTNSNF
-203 GLMKRSYTDLEANNV
+203 GLIKRSYTDLEANNV
-218 VMVQAKDFNEN
+218 VMVQAKDFNKG
-229 ILKAN
+229 ILEEKSN

-241 LKFASDY
+241 VKFLNDY
-248 ISTDVQGKDPLEAGT
+248 VSTDLHGKDVIETGAV
-263 IIDISDEDKYGDGE
+263 IDISDEDEYGDGK
-277 KGLVDYKLSVQN
+277 KG
-289 CGGNKCLVDYKLSV
+289 LVDYKLSV

-312 VINGGATAAAKDKL
+312 VINGGATAAAKNKL
-326 VQLQVDIDAIDKLLK
+326 VQLQVDIDTIDKLLK
-341 NEFDFSQDE
+341 NEFDSDQDE
-350 EWTKA
+350 EWKQA
-355 KEALEKQKTELEQLK
+355 KEALEKQKTEFQTMLE
-370 QEAEKN
+370 EAEKN

-521 GDSGAMYGATIG
+521 GDSGAMYGATVG

-544 GTYFTY
+544 GAYFTY

-600 TDGAYNSD
+600 IDGAYNSD

-708 NNAFFTSIEANNKK
+708 NNAFFTSVEANNKK

>member
-16 ATLLYSSAFAQEINL
+16 ATLLYSGAFAAEITFN
-31 TESSDVGNYFEE
+31 SDSDLNTHF
-43 NGKDINL
+43 DINEKDNVATF
-50 KNPDKYKGQ
+50 KNENYKNQ
-59 DLNIKMGVWDLPNDD
+59 DLTFKINTLAFDD
-74 YDSADYRLNIDI
+74 APEDAKINIDL
-86 GKNNTL
+86 GNNSLTL
-92 SFTHNNGQNPAYVT
+92 ENTRNSSGE
-106 NLNATAKEVKTTDI
+106 TAALVRNFNVDAKDFKTTDI
-120 VLQAFAPSVINGD
+120 GLSYFNAGIINANF
-133 LTMTSSGGE
+133 TMV
-142 AITEDEKKGSGI
+142 GSGEDFDLDNI
-154 ILYNGAVEGKSAN
+154 DKNKASSLLIFNGSRENTNDTVN
-167 GSLTIN
+167 GSLTVN
-173 GNFTAD
+173 GDFS
-179 KTLFATYG
+179 AT
-187 NFVKVNGTA
+187 NSAIVSMKSDTFKVNGTA
-196 NLKNSNF
+196 TLKEAGLGFLSQSYSNLDVNDF
-203 GLMKRSYTDLEANNV
+203 IALR
-218 VMVQAKDFNEN
+218 AKDIKTDKLNDET
-229 ILKAN
+229 
-234 NNAGALL
+234 NAGALILKSASSYIDESL
-241 LKFASDY
+241 LNGDDYVASL
-248 ISTDVQGKDPLEAGT
+248 DVTA
-263 IIDISDEDKYGDGE
+263 EDNKYGGVF
-277 KGLVDYKLSVQN
+277 VDYKLSLKN
-289 CGGNKCLVDYKLSV
+289 CGGD
-303 QNCGGNKCL
+303 KCL
-312 VINGGATAAAKDKL
+312 VINGGATAAAKKL
-326 VQLQVDIDAIDKLLK
+326 TNQIAVDLEAITRIIDGLD
-341 NEFDFSQDE
+341 NEQ
-350 EWTKA
+350 A
-355 KEALEKQKTELEQLK
+355 KEALQEQKTELEQLK

-386 DLVNKNSNLNLS
+386 DLVNKNLNLNLS

-521 GDSGAMYGATIG
+521 GDSGAMYGATVG

-544 GTYFTY
+544 GAYFTY

>member
-31 TESSDVGNYFEE
+31 TQSSDVGNYFEE

-92 SFTHNNGQNPAYVT
+92 SFTHNNDQNPVYVT

-120 VLQAFAPSVINGD
+120 VLQASAPSVINGN
-133 LTMTSSGGE
+133 LTMTSSGGG

-154 ILYNGAVEGKSAN
+154 ILYNGNGAVEGKSAN

-173 GNFTAD
+173 GNFAAD
-179 KTLFATYG
+179 KTLFAAYG

-196 NLKNSNF
+196 NLTNSNF

-218 VMVQAKDFNEN
+218 VIVQAKDFNEN

-241 LKFASDY
+241 LKFAGDY
-248 ISTDVQGKDPLEAGT
+248 ISTDVQGKDPLEAVT

-277 KGLVDYKLSVQN
+277 KG
-289 CGGNKCLVDYKLSV
+289 LVDYKLSV

-326 VQLQVDIDAIDKLLK
+326 VQLQVDIDTIDKLLK
-341 NEFDFSQDE
+341 NEFDSSQGE
-350 EWTKA
+350 EWEQA
-355 KEALEKQKTELEQLK
+355 KEALQEQKTKLEQLK

-386 DLVNKNSNLNLS
+386 DLVNKNLNLNLS

-521 GDSGAMYGATIG
+521 GDSGAMYGATVG

-544 GTYFTY
+544 GAYFTY

-600 TDGAYNSD
+600 IDGAYNSD

-708 NNAFFTSIEANNKK
+708 NNAFFTSVEANNKK